1 MTIACRHPDR
11 VDGVISIDAAPVHE
25 SGNQAIGSFAKTVL
39 DFMVGFKDGT
49 TIAQAMQRTKKF
61 LKAKQS

>member
-1 MTIACRHPDR
+1 MKIAFRHPDR

-49 TIAQAMQRTKKF
+49 TRAQAMQRTYKF
-61 LKAKQS
+61 LKPKQS